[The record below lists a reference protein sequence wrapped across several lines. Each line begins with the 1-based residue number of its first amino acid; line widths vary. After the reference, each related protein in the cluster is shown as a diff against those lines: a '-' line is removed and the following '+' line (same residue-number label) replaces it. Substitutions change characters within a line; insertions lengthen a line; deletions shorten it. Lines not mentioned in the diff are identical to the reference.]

1 MLHPYTCCAFPSGLA
16 AGLSQKRLC
25 SAGDAVLLSQEAVLV
40 EQLGPAAL
48 CRTLKVTLGCRQ
60 GRRRRKEAQ
69 MGRRAPREEWGLAVS
84 RWRNGTPPVSCSK
97 S

>member
-1 MLHPYTCCAFPSGLA
+1 MA

-69 MGRRAPREEWGLAVS
+69 MGRRTPREEWGLAVQ
-84 RWRNGTPPVSCSK
+84 
-97 S
+97 